1 MWVHWRQDIWQE
13 PTRNLVEDNMDD
25 FLESLYPEI
34 TLETDDIIMNIA
46 LKKDYSQIEDL
57 DKRKEE
63 FMKDLRDFLDEFE
76 QTPESL
82 EFMRYYDD

>member
-1 MWVHWRQDIWQE
+1 
-13 PTRNLVEDNMDD
+13 MDE